1 LLSGTIF
8 VFQLKHARSV
18 RILNTGFY
26 YTWLYF
32 SILQKA
38 FALKTVYVD
47 GKFLPWDKAV
57 IPVDDLAV
65 LRGYAVCDI
74 IRTIGG
80 SPYCLDAHIDRLL
93 SSVEKIGLTP
103 AWTKQEIKGIVLQV
117 LKKNA
122 NMDEA
127 NIRIL
132 VTGGSSPDFFS
143 PADNPRLI
151 VLATDI
157 PALPAHWYTKGIK
170 VITFFQQRVLPD
182 AKATN
187 YIPAVLALKEA
198 KAQGAV
204 EALYMT
210 RDNMV
215 LEGTTSNLFA
225 LVDGTLVTP
234 KNGVL
239 KGITRK
245 TVLTLGE
252 TLFPVSEQDLS
263 LETLLSASELFITGT
278 NKGIVPVIQVD
289 DHVIG
294 TGMPGP
300 GTRALMEAMK
310 NQQSGTSNSPSV
322 V

>member
-1 LLSGTIF
+1 
-8 VFQLKHARSV
+8 
-18 RILNTGFY
+18 
-26 YTWLYF
+26 
-32 SILQKA
+32 
-38 FALKTVYVD
+38 LKTVYVD
-47 GKFLPWDKAV
+47 GKFLPWDKAM

-74 IRTIGG
+74 IRTIRGRT
-80 SPYCLDAHIDRLL
+80 YCLDAHIDRLL

-117 LKKNA
+117 LERNSHM
-122 NMDEA
+122 NEA

-157 PALPAHWYTKGIK
+157 PALPAHWYTEGIK

-210 RDNMV
+210 RDNLV

-234 KNGVL
+234 ENGVL

-245 TVLTLGE
+245 TVLALGE
-252 TLFPVSEQDLS
+252 KLFPVSEQDLS
-263 LETLLSASELFITGT
+263 LDTLLSASELFITGT

-294 TGMPGP
+294 TGLPGP
-300 GTRALMEAMK
+300 GTRALMAAMK
-310 NQQSGTSNSPSV
+310 NQQGGA
-322 V
+322 